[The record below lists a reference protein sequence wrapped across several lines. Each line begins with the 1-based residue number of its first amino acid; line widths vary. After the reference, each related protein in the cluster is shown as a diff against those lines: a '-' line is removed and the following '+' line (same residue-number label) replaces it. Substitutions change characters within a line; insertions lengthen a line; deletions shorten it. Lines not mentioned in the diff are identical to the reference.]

1 MPIYCD
7 SNIKALNNIRAGDTH
22 GEGYASAFQHTSIAD
37 DSVIKIAAGGSNG
50 VMLLKVVD
58 FNGTNRVSCIALF
71 SYMTEAPSTICDVGH
86 FSGHG
91 GDAYNGGT
99 ARASHEILYYVGA
112 NYADEPGHA
121 NNPVS
126 GFTDSKITIWTNYP
140 KGLYFINRSGFA
152 LYGLDVWNFREV
164 I

>member
-71 SYMTEAPSTICDVGH
+71 SYMTEAPSTICDIGH

-91 GDAYNGGT
+91 GDSNGGT
-99 ARASHEILYYVGA
+99 ARASHEIKYYVGA
-112 NYADEPGHA
+112 NYADEPGHS
-121 NNPVS
+121 NNPVTN
-126 GFTDSKITIWTNYP
+126 FTDGKITIWTNYP
-140 KGLYFINRSGFA
+140 KGLYFINRTNFS
-152 LYGLDVWNFREV
+152 LNSLDVWNFREV

>member
-1 MPIYCD
+1 MAIYCD
-7 SNIKALNNIRAGDTH
+7 SNIRAMNNIGAGDTH
-22 GEGYASAFQHTSIAD
+22 GEGYAAAFRHTSIAD

-58 FNGTNRVSCIALF
+58 FTGTNRVSAVAMF
-71 SYMTEAPSTICDVGH
+71 SYMTEAPSTICDIGH

-91 GDAYNGGT
+91 GDSSGGT
-99 ARASHEILYYVGA
+99 AKASHEIKYWVGN
-112 NYADEPGHA
+112 NYQDEPGHA

-126 GFTDSKITIWTNYP
+126 GFADSKITIWTNYP
-140 KGLYFINRSGFA
+140 KGLYFINRSGYS
-152 LYGLDVWNFREV
+152 LYSLNVWNFCNP